1 MYGKFQIGNHTNHH
15 IVIVH
20 AALMVD
26 IPDSKTN
33 TTLGRK
39 TSEPMFHHFLRF
51 HRHKRTSQE
60 GKGDVFLVGGLNP
73 SEKY

>member
-26 IPDSKTN
+26 IPDSKT
-33 TTLGRK
+33 K
-39 TSEPMFHHFLRF
+39 TY
-51 HRHKRTSQE
+51 KNKI
-60 GKGDVFLVGGLNP
+60 GKEN
-73 SEKY
+73 